1 MGAYALRR
9 VLLAVPT
16 LVVLTILV
24 FGLTHLAPGSPALE
38 LARRRSSSGQI
49 TQQDIERAR
58 AELGLDRPLLVQYA
72 SWVGDVLHGDLGRSF
87 TRGTPVDEEISK
99 RAGATLQLAG
109 AGLAGAALLAVPLG
123 TVAAMFHGRRTDDLL
138 RLVALTGASLP
149 SFYLAY
155 LLIGLFATW
164 LGVLPVAGR
173 AGASSLILPATTLAL
188 GPAAVLSRLLRAS
201 LLEIFPEDYMRAA
214 RSRGFTRTYV
224 VIWHGLRN
232 ATIPV
237 ITVLGTLL
245 GHLLTGAV
253 IAEVIFAWPGLG
265 QLGLDAVMQR
275 DLPLIQALILL
286 AGSVFITINLL
297 VDLSY
302 AVIDPR
308 VRLGTGT

>member
-1 MGAYALRR
+1 MGVYALRR

-16 LVVLTILV
+16 LIALTVLV

-38 LARRRSSSGQI
+38 LARRRSASGEI
-49 TQQDIERAR
+49 TPQDIERAR
-58 AELGLDRPLLVQYA
+58 AELGLDRPLPIQYT
-72 SWVGDVLHGDLGRSF
+72 SWVSDVLRGDLGRSF
-87 TRGTPVDEEISK
+87 TRGTPVGEEVG
-99 RAGATLQLAG
+99 RRVGATLQLAG
-109 AGLAGAALLAVPLG
+109 AGFLAAVLLSVPFG
-123 TVAAMFHGRRTDDLL
+123 IIAAMFHQRRTDDLL
-138 RLVALTGASLP
+138 RLLALTGASLP

-173 AGASSLILPATTLAL
+173 QGPSSLILPATTLAL

-201 LLEIFPEDYMRAA
+201 LLEIFPEDYMRTAHSKGLTKL
-214 RSRGFTRTYV
+214 RV
-224 VIWHGLRN
+224 VVGHGLRN

-237 ITVLGTLL
+237 ITVAGTIL

-265 QLGLDAVMQR
+265 RLALDALLQR

-286 AGSVFITINLL
+286 AGIGFITINLL

-302 AVIDPR
+302 AAIDPR